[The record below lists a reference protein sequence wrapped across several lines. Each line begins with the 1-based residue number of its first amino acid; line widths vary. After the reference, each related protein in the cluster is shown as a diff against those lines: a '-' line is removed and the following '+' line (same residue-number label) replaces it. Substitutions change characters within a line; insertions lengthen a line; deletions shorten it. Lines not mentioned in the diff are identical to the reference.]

1 MPRFVVLAHNHPVF
15 HWDFMLERAGA
26 LQTWRL
32 AKPPD
37 AEGSIEAEALAD
49 HRLAYLDY
57 EGPVSGGR
65 GEVTRWDRGEFEIVE
80 STPERVVVRL
90 AGARLVGDARLERR
104 SEDAS
109 WLFQRLNAPGGGS

>member
-1 MPRFVVLAHNHPVF
+1 MPRFVVLTHNHPVF
-15 HWDFMLERAGA
+15 HWDFMLERDGA

-37 AEGSIEAEALAD
+37 AGGPIDAEALAD
-49 HRLAYLDY
+49 HRLTYLDY

-80 STPERVVVRL
+80 STPDRVVVRL
-90 AGARLVGDARLERR
+90 AGGRVNGVARLDRDVAQAWIFRL
-104 SEDAS
+104 
-109 WLFQRLNAPGGGS
+109 